1 MNRNRLSDNLKALL
15 TCSVVSGDSEQPCRI
30 PSLAAVCGNASNPI
44 RRIWAGEILHFVGI
58 TAGTRT
64 KFAFV
69 VFDAGVPRLSL
80 KRRAALFT
88 DKRDRLNPIQ
98 AANASNLL
106 GFEPR
111 RIVPGWL
118 ACAIHAL
125 GIFDT
130 GAMARA
136 KTLAGHS
143 AWRHQHN
150 LTALLT
156 WLLLSHIFAHV
167 KIITHFGSG
176 TTGEVAQSLGRQ
188 WIGCDLQRDYEAMQK
203 QRTAQTGMVLV

>member
-1 MNRNRLSDNLKALL
+1 MNRNRLPDYLKASLA
-15 TCSVVSGDSEQPCRI
+15 CPAVSGNCEKPCGI
-30 PSLAAVCGNASNPI
+30 PSLAAVRGNASNPI
-44 RRIWAGEILHFVGI
+44 RRILAGEILRFVGI

-69 VFDAGVPRLSL
+69 VFDAGIPRFSL

-88 DKRDRLNPIQ
+88 DKRDRFNPIQ
-98 AANASNLL
+98 VANASNLL

-111 RIVPGWL
+111 RIVLGWL
-118 ACAIHAL
+118 AYAIHTF

-130 GAMARA
+130 SAMARA

-143 AWRHQHN
+143 AWGYQHN
-150 LTALLT
+150 LSALLT
-156 WLLLSHIFAHV
+156 WLLLSHIFAHI

-176 TTGEVAQSLGRQ
+176 TTGQVAQALGRQ
-188 WIGCDLQRDYEAMQK
+188 WIGCEINRDYELLQK
-203 QRTAQTGMVLV
+203 ARVAQMGMLL